1 MSTLS
6 NIELALLTGHRS
18 KGLPALVEQI
28 LDADFQSF
36 FQSDRVSQY
45 LKLLHLQPGA
55 LTNNQ
60 WVAENALDS
69 LELLQGESK
78 DVEDEEMRL
87 LIGIASLH
95 AFQQVNWTGPDLSF
109 APEDILRTSDGQK
122 MSSLNSNSGERLN
135 MVAIS
140 RLAKDG
146 EPAYPL
152 MKSATLLYLAIR
164 VFDLPFKSFPSSIWW
179 KMRAGRTHREVL
191 DEPVAYS
198 TEDMTQLESFV
209 DSHIPK
215 TYEDLIGRYHLEK
228 GLLHH
233 LLGQDRQAATEFVNA
248 ANAMKLEY
256 ELTGIKGKRTK
267 FQVNELTQLA
277 LLAQGRS
284 RDEDST
290 PSTVPPSEDN
300 LDHSL
305 PKTLDLNDDTLLEK
319 TEFTSNA
326 RAASSSLAQLDPNN
340 QPSLHPLDQCVFLGL
355 CLHVKNT
362 SPQHGLT
369 TEQMAPYV
377 SRVISHPR
385 NWSVHTMS
393 LLLRSRLEANRT
405 RTIERSTLQLQA
417 LIDQMPTADS
427 SAEQR
432 LAYLHQLAMPSKW
445 ELEKELAMRLMSMGV
460 LKSALEILERL
471 EMWEEVVQCWQ
482 AMEQPEKGKSIV
494 RDLLEGRKEEAER
507 VLLKGKASKEIV
519 RGAIDQ
525 AREAKLWC
533 LLGELEPEHAEAH
546 FSKAWEVSG
555 HKSGRAARSL
565 GGYYFARGDYDGA
578 IEHLSKAVVIRPLL
592 ARSWFILGCAYVR
605 KERWVEARDAFA
617 RCVGLDEEDAESWN
631 NLASVYLRL
640 GSTGWQ
646 TEEDETSNQSTATTK
661 DAQDQKFHHKVLAFR
676 ALQQGLKNS
685 YSNWQ
690 MWENYMVVSVD
701 VGELAEAVRA
711 LGRVVEE
718 RSETDGA
725 GSVDIEILERL
736 VSYVTRTT
744 QLETKSESDPRPTN
758 PNEGLGLYARLDE
771 LFTTIILPRISGDV
785 RIWKARAQLL
795 TWRKRWSDAL
805 DAYSAAYRCAV
816 VSNTQLEVDVER
828 WRDAVE
834 EVQEY
839 VDILRNF
846 GPKAA
851 EEKRRLAEAGEGKPA
866 RGGSWAFQA
875 KSVVRTFMG
884 RTKENFEDEPE
895 WSKLEN
901 LVEELKQSS

>member
-95 AFQQVNWTGPDLSF
+95 AFQQVNWTGPDSLS
-109 APEDILRTSDGQK
+109 PPRTSCEHQTAK
-122 MSSLNSNSGERLN
+122 RS
-135 MVAIS
+135 IS

-482 AMEQPEKGKSIV
+482 AMEQPEREI
-494 RDLLEGRKEEAER
+494 DT
-507 VLLKGKASKEIV
+507 SKEIV

-736 VSYVTRTT
+736 VSY
-744 QLETKSESDPRPTN
+744 
-758 PNEGLGLYARLDE
+758 GLGLYARLDE

-839 VDILRNF
+839 VDVLRNF